1 MNNKK
6 IIKLIEPITIITLM
20 ITFTLLFFNSHII
33 RLGISIVSFLKSIY
47 YSVISLFVEIE
58 VPTLSYDW
66 VLNHV
71 GEGSFVNLLN
81 IDFDSFKAQL
91 AIVGELFISGSFWTN
106 FFNNISNK
114 LILVVDLIN
123 LFMIIIV
130 IYMILKMSRKYVP
143 EDNNGDTKALIK
155 LKKFE
160 SNVKEKLGKI
170 LSFLSTIY
178 SKKIIITLL
187 LLFVGYL
194 QVFTIIFD
202 LIANYYMFMATFNLN
217 VIWQGILLH
226 LVDFLPVYFSLPLIV
241 RLITIYIVFDK
252 IRLNSANQRMRR
264 ILNTNLEFLDSAGN
278 QILINGASRTG
289 KNALATTL
297 SVAYVQEYLPIKL
310 IEIMQEVER
319 KFTFINY
326 AELRDYIEEKKK
338 NGSYKNQFD
347 IYSDFYIEE
356 GSNEGLFINF
366 LSEDSIVEVW
376 DELSIEHV
384 SHALSEYAVAYF
396 MYIHQTPFAV
406 GNYTIMYNDPV
417 NPNEHYFNVSKVDCL
432 NETIDDYLSRKSN
445 VVINYDYLRLGKKYK
460 DYSSANNYVPDIGL
474 YTITEI
480 GKERGSYES
489 TKNVNYQDNDI
500 NQKNDRFRER
510 VQIWSHISTIRF
522 RTLFKVIAD
531 EQRNYGLS
539 ADMRATFENIILLDR
554 RKIKKGL
561 ALKSWAIEEML
572 CLILINTY
580 DSYSLERAE
589 IKKHES
595 VFSYL
600 FKKLIK
606 HVNLYYLKRI
616 NKYSFSAVQVYSS
629 NGSVEVEDEEIEVKK
644 LYIINKLAYSS
655 RYETA
660 NLRKLFLNEMSKAR
674 LDFDELRTFNSLS
687 PSPADY
693 KYMNSFTYKDLFDKK

>member
-1 MNNKK
+1 MNNK
-6 IIKLIEPITIITLM
+6 IRKLIEPITIIVLLGVF
-20 ITFTLLFFNSHII
+20 IILFFDSHII
-33 RLGISIVSFLKSIY
+33 RLGVSIISFLKSIY
-47 YSVISLFVEIE
+47 YSVISLFIE
-58 VPTLSYDW
+58 LEEPTLSYEW
-66 VLNHV
+66 MLNHV

-81 IDFDSFKAQL
+81 IDFDSFKSQL
-91 AIVGELFISGSFWTN
+91 AIVGQLFISGSFWTK
-106 FFNNISNK
+106 FFNNLSNK

-123 LFMIIIV
+123 LFMILIV
-130 IYMILKMSRKYVP
+130 LYMILKMSRKFVP
-143 EDNNGDTKALIK
+143 DDYTGNTKALVK

-160 SNVKEKLGKI
+160 SNVKEKIGKV
-170 LSFLSTIY
+170 LNFLSTIY
-178 SKKIIITLL
+178 SKKIMITLL
-187 LLFVGYL
+187 LLFVSYL
-194 QVFTIIFD
+194 QLFTILFD
-202 LIANYYMFMATFNLN
+202 LLANYYMFMATFNFN
-217 VIWQGILLH
+217 IIWQGVILH
-226 LVDFLPVYFSLPLIV
+226 LVDFLPVYFSLPLII

-252 IRLNSANQRMRR
+252 IRLNVANQKMRR
-264 ILNTNLEFLDSAGN
+264 ILNTNLDFLDNSGN

-297 SVAYVQEYLPIKL
+297 SIAYVQEYLPMKL

-326 AELRDYIEEKKK
+326 PELRDYIEAKKQS
-338 NGSYKNQFD
+338 GSYKNQFD

-356 GSNEGLFINF
+356 GSNEGLFIQF

-396 MYIHQTPFAV
+396 LYIHETPFAV

-432 NETIDDYLSRKSN
+432 NETIDDYLARKAN
-445 VVINYDYLRLGKKYK
+445 AVINYDYLRLGKKYK
-460 DYSSANNYVPDIGL
+460 DYQSNNSYVPDIGL
-474 YTITEI
+474 YAITEI

-489 TKNVNYQDNDI
+489 IKNVNYQDEKI

-510 VQIWSHISTIRF
+510 IQIWSHISTIRF

-539 ADMRATFENIILLDR
+539 AEMRSTFENIILLDR

-561 ALKSWAIEEML
+561 ALRSWAIEEMI
-572 CLILINTY
+572 CLVLINTY

-606 HVNLYYLKRI
+606 HINLYYLKRV

-644 LYIINKLAYSS
+644 LYIINKLAYSG

-687 PSPADY
+687 PSPGDY
-693 KYMNSFTYKDLFDKK
+693 KYMNSFAYKDLFDKK